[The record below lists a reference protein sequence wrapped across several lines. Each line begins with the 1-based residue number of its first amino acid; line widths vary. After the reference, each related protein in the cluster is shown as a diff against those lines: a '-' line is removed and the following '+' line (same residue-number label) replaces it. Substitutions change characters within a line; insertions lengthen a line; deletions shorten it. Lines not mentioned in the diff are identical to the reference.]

1 MLSNHDIRACLKYDV
16 IMHALKSS
24 DLGKLEN
31 REIVIFG
38 SGSTCVEFLD
48 LLFLREIH
56 PKNISI
62 LDSFKEGFI
71 QSPFGSIK
79 ILKMT
84 SSTLVSGTLIIATCH
99 WHNVLDIWKESL
111 PNDFYLVSNE
121 LIHDANPI
129 GQLGSFYIS
138 KELIIEKADVKASI
152 MHAFADS
159 NSRDLFELAL
169 ELRSGM
175 EEEIFFEEILNRH
188 VRSEAINAKY
198 DFLSSMEN
206 FDYVIDG
213 GIFDGSEIPELTE
226 LLTENGQYHG
236 FDPNLQNIRSDIYE
250 STKED
255 QRIKLYKTALWDSLT
270 TLAFDSEKGAAS
282 GLLFKQES
290 DLHDI
295 KLVDTSVLDD
305 HFKGIE
311 GKRCLIKLD
320 IEGAE
325 LMALRGG
332 VDFFKNNKMFFAI
345 SMYHRA
351 TDMFDIPEFLLDIN
365 KNFQFRIGITNPTF
379 VDWVI
384 YAFEQ

>member
-1 MLSNHDIRACLKYDV
+1 
-16 IMHALKSS
+16 
-24 DLGKLEN
+24 
-31 REIVIFG
+31 
-38 SGSTCVEFLD
+38 
-48 LLFLREIH
+48 
-56 PKNISI
+56 
-62 LDSFKEGFI
+62 
-71 QSPFGSIK
+71 
-79 ILKMT
+79 
-84 SSTLVSGTLIIATCH
+84 
-99 WHNVLDIWKESL
+99 
-111 PNDFYLVSNE
+111 
-121 LIHDANPI
+121 
-129 GQLGSFYIS
+129 
-138 KELIIEKADVKASI
+138 

-175 EEEIFFEEILNRH
+175 EEEIFFEEILKRH
-188 VRSEAINAKY
+188 VSSEAMNAKY
-198 DFLSSMEN
+198 NFLNSMGN

-226 LLTENGQYHG
+226 RLTENGEYHG
-236 FDPNLQNIRSDIYE
+236 FDPNLHNIRSDIYE
-250 STKED
+250 ATKKD

-270 TLAFDSEKGAAS
+270 TLTFDSKKGAAS
-282 GLLFKQES
+282 GLRFKDEL
-290 DLHDI
+290 DLHEI

-332 VDFFKNNKMFFAI
+332 VDFFKNNIMCFAI

-384 YAFEQ
+384 YAF

>member
-1 MLSNHDIRACLKYDV
+1 M
-16 IMHALKSS
+16 
-24 DLGKLEN
+24 
-31 REIVIFG
+31 IFG
-38 SGSTCVEFLD
+38 SGSTCKEFLD
-48 LLFLREIH
+48 LLFFREIH
-56 PKNISI
+56 PRNISV
-62 LDSFKEGFI
+62 LDSFNEGSI

-79 ILKMT
+79 VHKMT
-84 SSTLVSGTLIIATCH
+84 SSTLFSGILIIATIR
-99 WHNVLDIWKESL
+99 WHDVLDIWKESL
-111 PNDFYLVSNE
+111 PNNFYLVSNE

-129 GQLGSFYIS
+129 AQLGSFYIS
-138 KELIIEKADVKASI
+138 KELITEKSDVKASI
-152 MHAFADS
+152 MNAFADS
-159 NSRDLFELAL
+159 NSRELFELAL
-169 ELRSGM
+169 QLRSGM
-175 EEEIFFEEILNRH
+175 EEEIFFEKILNSH
-188 VRSEAINAKY
+188 VSFDAMNAKY
-198 DFLSSMEN
+198 DFLSSMGN

-213 GIFDGSEIPELTE
+213 GVFDGSEIPKLTE
-226 LLTENGQYHG
+226 LLTENGQYDG
-236 FDPNLQNIRSDIYE
+236 FDPNLHNIRGDIYE

-255 QRIKLYKTALWDSLT
+255 QRIKFYETALWDFLT
-270 TLAFDSEKGAAS
+270 TLTFDSGKGAAS
-282 GLLFKQES
+282 GLRFKEES
-290 DLHDI
+290 DSHEI

-305 HFKGIE
+305 HFKGVE

-332 VDFFKNNKMFFAI
+332 VDFFKNNIICFAI